1 MQRLVNRTAEYYWQE
16 LEFQSMVYDRTTFIL
31 ANTFADGPFPSGV
44 TFKGDFSIVNDS
56 FNHLNMTL
64 NKVELNF
71 ETFSG
76 RKPKF
81 SKQYWRYIFDH
92 GEGTLRT
99 LRIIKYQIEDFIIPN
114 YLGAALTQEVRPLTE
129 FKVVGC
135 EVKEVKERAFK
146 NFTQLEVLDLS
157 DNHLTTLPENVFSR
171 NVNLQKIL
179 LANNQI
185 SFLTKT
191 IFDGLP
197 NLLLINLRK
206 NKLTAVPAIPR
217 HTNRRFQPMVYL
229 MADNSIHCRCSLIWV
244 LHELTFHHNLEI
256 EATCSDPT
264 MVRGMPIIEG
274 FTRMDK
280 EACYRLIR
288 KEDEA
293 EGPAQLAGPS
303 VPAGAVDKAQQ
314 QLQHANQPSPPS
326 FAAPNANQSPA
337 RGLAAAAAA
346 TQAKSSADDPLASA
360 VSQGQTAAVMAAAP
374 AVAPASKL
382 DKATDEKQSRPPAVY
397 SDPDALERKH
407 DQTEAIDQSR
417 PMNTAMA
424 AAAPHPNDGPSQA
437 AAVSQPASQSVLSSL
452 LTAKSGAGE
461 QSQAVEP
468 AVPSSSLAAVSV
480 NHAEAQSQ
488 AVAPQTTARASE
500 AGSPAASS

>member
-1 MQRLVNRTAEYYWQE
+1 MKCVCKIESDPTSVRPLMQRLVNRTAEYYWQE
-16 LEFQSMVYDRTTFIL
+16 VEFQSMVYDRTTFIL
-31 ANTFADGPFPSGV
+31 ANTFADGPFPSSV

-92 GEGTLRT
+92 GEATLRT

-146 NFTQLEVLDLS
+146 NFTQLELLDLS

-171 NVNLQKIL
+171 NINLQKIL

-280 EACYRLIR
+280 EACYRNLAAR
-288 KEDEA
+288 KEDVESS
-293 EGPAQLAGPS
+293 QL
-303 VPAGAVDKAQQ
+303 QQ
-314 QLQHANQPSPPS
+314 QPQSGIATIEGQAAAAPEVIAPAAAEKSSSAVEQPSPS
-326 FAAPNANQSPA
+326 VAQAAPAPSVVMVGAGEAHRSAADDSSANVDS
-337 RGLAAAAAA
+337 
-346 TQAKSSADDPLASA
+346 QAKPVSLESLISS
-360 VSQGQTAAVMAAAP
+360 AAAP
-374 AVAPASKL
+374 APQAPVL
-382 DKATDEKQSRPPAVY
+382 PM
-397 SDPDALERKH
+397 DAQISE
-407 DQTEAIDQSR
+407 
-417 PMNTAMA
+417 
-424 AAAPHPNDGPSQA
+424 
-437 AAVSQPASQSVLSSL
+437 QP
-452 LTAKSGAGE
+452 K
-461 QSQAVEP
+461 
-468 AVPSSSLAAVSV
+468 SSSQGQLLS
-480 NHAEAQSQ
+480 
-488 AVAPQTTARASE
+488 VAPQTVLAPAQ
-500 AGSPAASS
+500 SPVPATMVAAAPPSGDQKALQSPTSSANNQ

>member
-1 MQRLVNRTAEYYWQE
+1 MKCLCKIESDPTSVRPLMQRLVNRTAEYYWQE
-16 LEFQSMVYDRTTFIL
+16 VEFQSMVYDRTTFIL

-44 TFKGDFSIVNDS
+44 IFKGDFSIVNDS

-64 NKVELNF
+64 NRVELNF

-92 GEGTLRT
+92 GEATLRS
-99 LRIIKYQIEDFIIPN
+99 LRIIKYQIEDFVIPN
-114 YLGAALTQEVRPLTE
+114 YLGASLSQPERPLIE

-146 NFTQLEVLDLS
+146 NFTSLEVVDLS
-157 DNHLTTLPENVFSR
+157 DNHLTTLPENLFSR
-171 NVNLQKIL
+171 NLNLQKIL

-197 NLLLINLRK
+197 NLLLINLRR

-229 MADNSIHCRCSLIWV
+229 MAENSIHCRCSLIWV

-280 EACYRLIR
+280 EACYRLVQAR
-288 KEDEA
+288 KNDPEA
-293 EGPAQLAGPS
+293 
-303 VPAGAVDKAQQ
+303 
-314 QLQHANQPSPPS
+314 
-326 FAAPNANQSPA
+326 
-337 RGLAAAAAA
+337 LAAAEERENAADAA
-346 TQAKSSADDPLASA
+346 TMLVSGKLAELKAADKVTEKADK
-360 VSQGQTAAVMAAAP
+360 AP
-374 AVAPASKL
+374 VQEQVLVAPASL
-382 DKATDEKQSRPPAVY
+382 LEQAPEGAPVSQHVSLSEILNSASQVASSSSSAGHQQSVEAPVVA
-397 SDPDALERKH
+397 PDAKSSVVVP
-407 DQTEAIDQSR
+407 EAVVPAQ
-417 PMNTAMA
+417 PAQVA
-424 AAAPHPNDGPSQA
+424 VAPPGHLSVAGLPQA
-437 AAVSQPASQSVLSSL
+437 AVP
-452 LTAKSGAGE
+452 
-461 QSQAVEP
+461 AVEP
-468 AVPSSSLAAVSV
+468 KL
-480 NHAEAQSQ
+480 N
-488 AVAPQTTARASE
+488 
-500 AGSPAASS
+500 

>member
-16 LEFQSMVYDRTTFIL
+16 IEFQSMVYDRTTFIL
-31 ANTFADGPFPSGV
+31 ANTFADGPFPSGI
-44 TFKGDFSIVNDS
+44 TFRGDFSIVNDS

-64 NKVELNF
+64 NRVELNF

-92 GEGTLRT
+92 GEATLRS

-171 NVNLQKIL
+171 NINLQKIL

-280 EACYRLIR
+280 EACYRVVR
-288 KEDEA
+288 KEDGDEDGT
-293 EGPAQLAGPS
+293 EQVKPS
-303 VPAGAVDKAQQ
+303 VRLALPPIASHGGRLVVGPIAKPAIPGESNEA
-314 QLQHANQPSPPS
+314 
-326 FAAPNANQSPA
+326 
-337 RGLAAAAAA
+337 
-346 TQAKSSADDPLASA
+346 A
-360 VSQGQTAAVMAAAP
+360 VSGAKLAAP
-374 AVAPASKL
+374 A
-382 DKATDEKQSRPPAVY
+382 TT
-397 SDPDALERKH
+397 PDVV
-407 DQTEAIDQSR
+407 Q
-417 PMNTAMA
+417 P
-424 AAAPHPNDGPSQA
+424 A
-437 AAVSQPASQSVLSSL
+437 AAVAKEQSQP
-452 LTAKSGAGE
+452 E
-461 QSQAVEP
+461 QSQAAPSKSLASLIPEP
-468 AVPSSSLAAVSV
+468 AAA
-480 NHAEAQSQ
+480 
-488 AVAPQTTARASE
+488 AVAPQAPVVAADVLVAPKQPISVVPQTVLAPAQSSLPASLV
-500 AGSPAASS
+500 AAAPSSADTKQVSPQ

>member
-1 MQRLVNRTAEYYWQE
+1 MKTFPFRNTCECWSTDLKCVCKIESDPTSVRPLMQRLVNRTAEYYWQE
-16 LEFQSMVYDRTTFIL
+16 IEFQSMVYDRTTFIL
-31 ANTFADGPFPSGV
+31 ANTFADGPFPSGI

-64 NKVELNF
+64 NRVELNF

-92 GEGTLRT
+92 SEGTLRS

-114 YLGAALTQEVRPLTE
+114 YLGAALISESRPLTE

-171 NVNLQKIL
+171 NINLQKIL

-280 EACYRLIR
+280 EACYRVLTAR
-288 KEDEA
+288 KEDDMGEIGGKVDSPRIGA
-293 EGPAQLAGPS
+293 ES
-303 VPAGAVDKAQQ
+303 
-314 QLQHANQPSPPS
+314 
-326 FAAPNANQSPA
+326 
-337 RGLAAAAAA
+337 
-346 TQAKSSADDPLASA
+346 
-360 VSQGQTAAVMAAAP
+360 
-374 AVAPASKL
+374 
-382 DKATDEKQSRPPAVY
+382 
-397 SDPDALERKH
+397 
-407 DQTEAIDQSR
+407 
-417 PMNTAMA
+417 
-424 AAAPHPNDGPSQA
+424 PSQA
-437 AAVSQPASQSVLSSL
+437 KVGSPSDAVIEQKSATLEQQVSQVNQ
-452 LTAKSGAGE
+452 GE
-461 QSQAVEP
+461 QKQQQQAENQRNEVQASPKIESS
-468 AVPSSSLAAVSV
+468 SSSLIASTNDVAKVSSV
-480 NHAEAQSQ
+480 SGNLESLISA
-488 AVAPQTTARASE
+488 AVAPQAPVSPSDTLALQPIVKPSQTLGG
-500 AGSPAASS
+500 GSTVVNVAPQTVLAPPQSVVQSSSIVAAAPNVESKPQTGSQ

>member
-1 MQRLVNRTAEYYWQE
+1 MSISRNTCECWNIDLKCVCKIESDPTSVRPLMQRLVNRTAEYYWQE
-16 LEFQSMVYDRTTFIL
+16 IEFQSMVYDRTTFIL
-31 ANTFADGPFPSGV
+31 ANTFADGPFPSGI

-64 NKVELNF
+64 NKIELNF

-92 GEGTLRT
+92 GEGTLRS

-114 YLGAALTQEVRPLTE
+114 YLGAGLTQENRPLTE

-146 NFTQLEVLDLS
+146 NFTNLEVLDLS

-171 NVNLQKIL
+171 NINLQKIL

-280 EACYRLIR
+280 EACYRTKDSR
-288 KEDEA
+288 KDDEMALMLDGKSSVLSAPQQPVASSDTSPLAAPPAVLSSSANVLTEAAKQTELQSLYMPQQLSQVAPSSQKAIPSSPLQELVAAIPAAANA
-293 EGPAQLAGPS
+293 EAT
-303 VPAGAVDKAQQ
+303 VPASAAAPLPVPISPELYSPAVPVAIPIAEVAQVASSVAAVAPSQNQQ
-314 QLQHANQPSPPS
+314 QQVSPLNS
-326 FAAPNANQSPA
+326 MLVAAPQEASAQNAP
-337 RGLAAAAAA
+337 R
-346 TQAKSSADDPLASA
+346 PA
-360 VSQGQTAAVMAAAP
+360 VSQA
-374 AVAPASKL
+374 
-382 DKATDEKQSRPPAVY
+382 
-397 SDPDALERKH
+397 
-407 DQTEAIDQSR
+407 
-417 PMNTAMA
+417 
-424 AAAPHPNDGPSQA
+424 
-437 AAVSQPASQSVLSSL
+437 
-452 LTAKSGAGE
+452 
-461 QSQAVEP
+461 
-468 AVPSSSLAAVSV
+468 
-480 NHAEAQSQ
+480 
-488 AVAPQTTARASE
+488 
-500 AGSPAASS
+500 

>member
-16 LEFQSMVYDRTTFIL
+16 IEFQSMVYDRTTFIL
-31 ANTFADGPFPSGV
+31 ANTFADGPFPSGI

-64 NKVELNF
+64 NRVELNF

-92 GEGTLRT
+92 SEGTLRS

-114 YLGAALTQEVRPLTE
+114 YLGAALTQETRPLTE

-171 NVNLQKIL
+171 NINLQKIL

-280 EACYRLIR
+280 EACYRVLTAR
-288 KEDEA
+288 KEDDMGGEIS
-293 EGPAQLAGPS
+293 GK
-303 VPAGAVDKAQQ
+303 VDVSAPQIGVESSQTKVVGVEQKSASPEQQ
-314 QLQHANQPSPPS
+314 VNRREQKQPLNSENQPNEVQASPKIES
-326 FAAPNANQSPA
+326 
-337 RGLAAAAAA
+337 
-346 TQAKSSADDPLASA
+346 
-360 VSQGQTAAVMAAAP
+360 
-374 AVAPASKL
+374 
-382 DKATDEKQSRPPAVY
+382 
-397 SDPDALERKH
+397 
-407 DQTEAIDQSR
+407 
-417 PMNTAMA
+417 
-424 AAAPHPNDGPSQA
+424 
-437 AAVSQPASQSVLSSL
+437 LSSL
-452 LTAKSGAGE
+452 TSPNDAAAKVASVSGNLE
-461 QSQAVEP
+461 
-468 AVPSSSLAAVSV
+468 SLISA
-480 NHAEAQSQ
+480 
-488 AVAPQTTARASE
+488 AVAPQAPVSPSDTLALQPIVKPSQPLGGGSTVVNVAPQTVLAPPQSAVQSSSMVAAAPSVESKPQTASQ
-500 AGSPAASS
+500 

>member
-16 LEFQSMVYDRTTFIL
+16 IEFQSMVYDRTTFVL

-92 GEGTLRT
+92 SEATLRT
-99 LRIIKYQIEDFIIPN
+99 LRIVKYQIEDFIIPN
-114 YLGAALTQEVRPLTE
+114 YLGASLTQETRPLTE
-129 FKVVGC
+129 LKVTGC

-171 NVNLQKIL
+171 NINLQKIL

-280 EACYRLIR
+280 EACYR
-288 KEDEA
+288 
-293 EGPAQLAGPS
+293 
-303 VPAGAVDKAQQ
+303 V
-314 QLQHANQPSPPS
+314 
-326 FAAPNANQSPA
+326 
-337 RGLAAAAAA
+337 LAAR
-346 TQAKSSADDPLASA
+346 KDDTIESN
-360 VSQGQTAAVMAAAP
+360 AP
-374 AVAPASKL
+374 PQL
-382 DKATDEKQSRPPAVY
+382 DS
-397 SDPDALERKH
+397 
-407 DQTEAIDQSR
+407 
-417 PMNTAMA
+417 
-424 AAAPHPNDGPSQA
+424 
-437 AAVSQPASQSVLSSL
+437 
-452 LTAKSGAGE
+452 
-461 QSQAVEP
+461 
-468 AVPSSSLAAVSV
+468 VPSSVNPTAPVASPPVVAVKSVGDLVEGQLEGKQNSEDPSALKKLISSTVSSSSSAQIKSAQPDSVSQEPHKSVAASPQAAVQIPAVGSS
-480 NHAEAQSQ
+480 SQ
-488 AVAPQTTARASE
+488 
-500 AGSPAASS
+500 

>member
-16 LEFQSMVYDRTTFIL
+16 VEFQSMVYDRTTFIL
-31 ANTFADGPFPSGV
+31 ANTFADGPFPSGI

-92 GEGTLRT
+92 GEGTLRS

-146 NFTQLEVLDLS
+146 NFTALEVLDLS

-288 KEDEA
+288 KEDEGQA
-293 EGPAQLAGPS
+293 ADGPAQLAGPS
-303 VPAGAVDKAQQ
+303 SFS
-314 QLQHANQPSPPS
+314 SP
-326 FAAPNANQSPA
+326 NGNH
-337 RGLAAAAAA
+337 AAAAAA
-346 TQAKSSADDPLASA
+346 GASQTVIEKKSSADEPLAPV
-360 VSQGQTAAVMAAAP
+360 VSLDQTASV
-374 AVAPASKL
+374 VAKANKAS
-382 DKATDEKQSRPPAVY
+382 DEKHSESPVVY
-397 SDPDALERKH
+397 SNQESLVVK
-407 DQTEAIDQSR
+407 QTEAIHQNAPVNSASPVND
-417 PMNTAMA
+417 AKA
-424 AAAPHPNDGPSQA
+424 AASAPMSSSSPVVEPSKS
-437 AAVSQPASQSVLSSL
+437 VSSGQPESPSALSSL
-452 LTAKSGAGE
+452 LTAKSGAQE
-461 QSQAVEP
+461 QSQAAPVSQATAAA
-468 AVPSSSLAAVSV
+468 AVPPMV
-480 NHAEAQSQ
+480 NQVEAQSQ
-488 AVAPQTTARASE
+488 AAAPH
-500 AGSPAASS
+500 SPANGPQASPASGQAAQS

>member
-16 LEFQSMVYDRTTFIL
+16 IEFQSMVYDRTTFIL
-31 ANTFADGPFPSGV
+31 ANTFADGPFPSGI

-64 NKVELNF
+64 NRVELNF

-92 GEGTLRT
+92 GEATLRS

-114 YLGAALTQEVRPLTE
+114 YMGAALTQEMRPLTE

-171 NVNLQKIL
+171 NINLQKIL

-280 EACYRLIR
+280 EACYRVLTAR
-288 KEDEA
+288 KEDDSTGSGVVE
-293 EGPAQLAGPS
+293 PQLAISGASSSSPAAQIVGASDKKPS
-303 VPAGAVDKAQQ
+303 ALASPSSTLSAPDSALSGKSETVGAGASSLVGAIPAASAVPVVVPAHQESAARALETLISAAVAGPQ
-314 QLQHANQPSPPS
+314 APP
-326 FAAPNANQSPA
+326 APV
-337 RGLAAAAAA
+337 AAAAAA
-346 TQAKSSADDPLASA
+346 PLPMEPSTSAAVAAVAAPVPAPVAIQTPVVENSVAPVAQLINVSPQTVLAPASPL
-360 VSQGQTAAVMAAAP
+360 QTAAAASNSLDMAPAAAATTNDKQQSIVAAAP
-374 AVAPASKL
+374 A
-382 DKATDEKQSRPPAVY
+382 QSAQP
-397 SDPDALERKH
+397 
-407 DQTEAIDQSR
+407 
-417 PMNTAMA
+417 
-424 AAAPHPNDGPSQA
+424 
-437 AAVSQPASQSVLSSL
+437 VSQ
-452 LTAKSGAGE
+452 
-461 QSQAVEP
+461 
-468 AVPSSSLAAVSV
+468 
-480 NHAEAQSQ
+480 
-488 AVAPQTTARASE
+488 
-500 AGSPAASS
+500 

>member
-16 LEFQSMVYDRTTFIL
+16 VEFQSMVYDRTTFIL
-31 ANTFADGPFPSGV
+31 ANTFADGPFPSSV

-92 GEGTLRT
+92 GEATLRT

-171 NVNLQKIL
+171 NINLQKIL

-280 EACYRLIR
+280 EACYRLSAR
-288 KEDEA
+288 SEDA
-293 EGPAQLAGPS
+293 QHPATPAIEGPS
-303 VPAGAVDKAQQ
+303 
-314 QLQHANQPSPPS
+314 
-326 FAAPNANQSPA
+326 
-337 RGLAAAAAA
+337 
-346 TQAKSSADDPLASA
+346 
-360 VSQGQTAAVMAAAP
+360 AAAP
-374 AVAPASKL
+374 AEIAKPVA
-382 DKATDEKQSRPPAVY
+382 EKQAV
-397 SDPDALERKH
+397 SETASSQMAPVSVDAE
-407 DQTEAIDQSR
+407 S
-417 PMNTAMA
+417 A
-424 AAAPHPNDGPSQA
+424 AAARPKQALESLISSAVSSQA
-437 AAVSQPASQSVLSSL
+437 PVSPVDLVASEPK
-452 LTAKSGAGE
+452 T
-461 QSQAVEP
+461 QSQ
-468 AVPSSSLAAVSV
+468 LV
-480 NHAEAQSQ
+480 N
-488 AVAPQTTARASE
+488 VAPQTVLAPAQSSVPVSVVAAAPAGEQKVASQT
-500 AGSPAASS
+500 SQ

>member
-1 MQRLVNRTAEYYWQE
+1 MCKIESDPTSVRPLMQRLVNRTAEYYWQE
-16 LEFQSMVYDRTTFIL
+16 IEFQSMVYDRTTFIL
-31 ANTFADGPFPSGV
+31 ANTFADGPFPSGI

-64 NKVELNF
+64 NRVELNF

-92 GEGTLRT
+92 GEGTLRS

-114 YLGAALTQEVRPLTE
+114 YLGAALTQENRPLTE

-171 NVNLQKIL
+171 NINLQKIL

-280 EACYRLIR
+280 EACYKLRYNDAGSEINGKVDSQPKIGVESSPSKVNVEQVVVVDQNKVAASPPQQVLNQ
-288 KEDEA
+288 ESLND
-293 EGPAQLAGPS
+293 QLVSSGRS
-303 VPAGAVDKAQQ
+303 QQ
-314 QLQHANQPSPPS
+314 QNAVQTSPKV
-326 FAAPNANQSPA
+326 Q
-337 RGLAAAAAA
+337 L
-346 TQAKSSADDPLASA
+346 
-360 VSQGQTAAVMAAAP
+360 
-374 AVAPASKL
+374 
-382 DKATDEKQSRPPAVY
+382 
-397 SDPDALERKH
+397 
-407 DQTEAIDQSR
+407 
-417 PMNTAMA
+417 
-424 AAAPHPNDGPSQA
+424 SQA
-437 AAVSQPASQSVLSSL
+437 QEVSPSKMDL
-452 LTAKSGAGE
+452 K
-461 QSQAVEP
+461 
-468 AVPSSSLAAVSV
+468 VPSSGGLDTSIDGSAAQQAPVSPSDALAAPKVVKQPLEGSKIAAVQQEVKVS
-480 NHAEAQSQ
+480 
-488 AVAPQTTARASE
+488 PQTSFTA
-500 AGSPAASS
+500 

>member
-16 LEFQSMVYDRTTFIL
+16 VEFQSMVYDRTTFIL
-31 ANTFADGPFPSGV
+31 ANTFADGPFPSGI

-92 GEGTLRT
+92 GEATLRT

-171 NVNLQKIL
+171 NINLQKIL

-280 EACYRLIR
+280 EACYRVLNAR
-288 KEDEA
+288 KDDEPEDK
-293 EGPAQLAGPS
+293 
-303 VPAGAVDKAQQ
+303 VAV
-314 QLQHANQPSPPS
+314 
-326 FAAPNANQSPA
+326 
-337 RGLAAAAAA
+337 AAAAAIEGPSQRIEA
-346 TQAKSSADDPLASA
+346 NNAPGSAPLVVVDPTQATKQDNVDQKVAVAESPVESKSLIGGGGVVSLSGSGSGHTSDVASIAPAPEAASSLTSASDSAKPFGSPTHPEIPTTINHESQVAPVSAGVASEHQPGASLPQVNSLSNLISSA
-360 VSQGQTAAVMAAAP
+360 TAAAP
-374 AVAPASKL
+374 SPVPSPVAPVAPVAPIAQAASGTPV
-382 DKATDEKQSRPPAVY
+382 APP
-397 SDPDALERKH
+397 
-407 DQTEAIDQSR
+407 Q
-417 PMNTAMA
+417 
-424 AAAPHPNDGPSQA
+424 PHP
-437 AAVSQPASQSVLSSL
+437 
-452 LTAKSGAGE
+452 
-461 QSQAVEP
+461 
-468 AVPSSSLAAVSV
+468 
-480 NHAEAQSQ
+480 
-488 AVAPQTTARASE
+488 
-500 AGSPAASS
+500 SPAI

>member
-16 LEFQSMVYDRTTFIL
+16 IEFQSMVYDRTTFVL

-92 GEGTLRT
+92 SEATLRT
-99 LRIIKYQIEDFIIPN
+99 LRIVKYQIEDFIIPN
-114 YLGAALTQEVRPLTE
+114 YLGASLTQETRPLTE
-129 FKVVGC
+129 LKVTGC

-171 NVNLQKIL
+171 NINLQKIL

-280 EACYRLIR
+280 EACYRVLAAR
-288 KEDEA
+288 KDDTIE
-293 EGPAQLAGPS
+293 S
-303 VPAGAVDKAQQ
+303 
-314 QLQHANQPSPPS
+314 NSPP
-326 FAAPNANQSPA
+326 Q
-337 RGLAAAAAA
+337 
-346 TQAKSSADDPLASA
+346 
-360 VSQGQTAAVMAAAP
+360 
-374 AVAPASKL
+374 L
-382 DKATDEKQSRPPAVY
+382 DS
-397 SDPDALERKH
+397 
-407 DQTEAIDQSR
+407 
-417 PMNTAMA
+417 
-424 AAAPHPNDGPSQA
+424 
-437 AAVSQPASQSVLSSL
+437 
-452 LTAKSGAGE
+452 
-461 QSQAVEP
+461 
-468 AVPSSSLAAVSV
+468 VPSSVNPTAPVASPPVVAVKSV
-480 NHAEAQSQ
+480 GDPVEGQLEGKRNSEDPSALKKLISSTVSSSSSAQIKSAQPDSVSQ
-488 AVAPQTTARASE
+488 EPNKSAFPV
-500 AGSPAASS
+500 AASPQAEIQIPAVGSSSQ

>member
-16 LEFQSMVYDRTTFIL
+16 IEFQSMVYDRTTFIL
-31 ANTFADGPFPSGV
+31 ANTFADGPFPSGI
-44 TFKGDFSIVNDS
+44 TFRGDFSIVNDS

-64 NKVELNF
+64 NRVELNF

-92 GEGTLRT
+92 GEATLRS

-171 NVNLQKIL
+171 NINLQKIL

-280 EACYRLIR
+280 EACYRAVDDS
-288 KEDEA
+288 EH
-293 EGPAQLAGPS
+293 PAIGGAGAKTAASLAG
-303 VPAGAVDKAQQ
+303 
-314 QLQHANQPSPPS
+314 
-326 FAAPNANQSPA
+326 
-337 RGLAAAAAA
+337 
-346 TQAKSSADDPLASA
+346 KSSDSS
-360 VSQGQTAAVMAAAP
+360 SQVIQPESVQPVVNTNSQP
-374 AVAPASKL
+374 VA
-382 DKATDEKQSRPPAVY
+382 EQ
-397 SDPDALERKH
+397 
-407 DQTEAIDQSR
+407 
-417 PMNTAMA
+417 
-424 AAAPHPNDGPSQA
+424 SQA
-437 AAVSQPASQSVLSSL
+437 AAVKPLESLLVEAAGANAPVPVLPTDAAAGPKQAISIVAPLTVLAPAQSSVPASVV
-452 LTAKSGAGE
+452 AA
-461 QSQAVEP
+461 A
-468 AVPSSSLAAVSV
+468 PSSSDSK
-480 NHAEAQSQ
+480 Q
-488 AVAPQTTARASE
+488 VAPQ
-500 AGSPAASS
+500 

>member
-16 LEFQSMVYDRTTFIL
+16 IEFQSMVYDRTTFIL
-31 ANTFADGPFPSGV
+31 ANTFADGPFPSGI
-44 TFKGDFSIVNDS
+44 TFRGDFSIVNDS

-114 YLGAALTQEVRPLTE
+114 YLGAALAQEVRPLTE

-146 NFTQLEVLDLS
+146 NFTALEVLDLS

-171 NVNLQKIL
+171 NINLQKIL

-280 EACYRLIR
+280 EACYRVLR
-288 KEDEA
+288 KEED
-293 EGPAQLAGPS
+293 
-303 VPAGAVDKAQQ
+303 
-314 QLQHANQPSPPS
+314 
-326 FAAPNANQSPA
+326 
-337 RGLAAAAAA
+337 
-346 TQAKSSADDPLASA
+346 
-360 VSQGQTAAVMAAAP
+360 GQTEP
-374 AVAPASKL
+374 L
-382 DKATDEKQSRPPAVY
+382 R
-397 SDPDALERKH
+397 LE
-407 DQTEAIDQSR
+407 
-417 PMNTAMA
+417 
-424 AAAPHPNDGPSQA
+424 A
-437 AAVSQPASQSVLSSL
+437 AAV
-452 LTAKSGAGE
+452 
-461 QSQAVEP
+461 
-468 AVPSSSLAAVSV
+468 
-480 NHAEAQSQ
+480 
-488 AVAPQTTARASE
+488 AVAPQLASPTAGQASQSEARSDQQQQTPLRALLAVAAPSMDARAEE
-500 AGSPAASS
+500 AVAPQAPVSGSDALVQSKPAATSEPLVNVAPQTVFAPLQSAAVGGQAAALAHAQQPGDHSVAASAVPSQAVGGGGGHKAEQQQ

>member
-16 LEFQSMVYDRTTFIL
+16 IEFQSMVYDRTTFIL
-31 ANTFADGPFPSGV
+31 ANTFADGPFPSGI

-114 YLGAALTQEVRPLTE
+114 YLGAALTQETRPLTE

-146 NFTQLEVLDLS
+146 NFTALEVLDLS

-171 NVNLQKIL
+171 NINLQKIL

-280 EACYRLIR
+280 EACYRVLR
-288 KEDEA
+288 KDDDEQPVPEA
-293 EGPAQLAGPS
+293 IAG
-303 VPAGAVDKAQQ
+303 GAAR
-314 QLQHANQPSPPS
+314 ASI
-326 FAAPNANQSPA
+326 AAPEGQAPVIS
-337 RGLAAAAAA
+337 
-346 TQAKSSADDPLASA
+346 TQAKLPAQEISS
-360 VSQGQTAAVMAAAP
+360 V
-374 AVAPASKL
+374 
-382 DKATDEKQSRPPAVY
+382 
-397 SDPDALERKH
+397 
-407 DQTEAIDQSR
+407 
-417 PMNTAMA
+417 A
-424 AAAPHPNDGPSQA
+424 AAAPPSVAELSPKSSASEQKVDQSAKEVHSPLASLIVPPPSVALTPDHASAPQA
-437 AAVSQPASQSVLSSL
+437 PVSSL
-452 LTAKSGAGE
+452 PDAPLQAKQAGE
-461 QSQAVEP
+461 QPTV
-468 AVPSSSLAAVSV
+468 V
-480 NHAEAQSQ
+480 N
-488 AVAPQTTARASE
+488 VAPQTVLNPSQSPVVGPVAAVAPLPRVANSASQVAPAQDSPANLAQSASLI
-500 AGSPAASS
+500 AGSGTTNQKPQQQ

>member
-1 MQRLVNRTAEYYWQE
+1 MLILETSSTDRNTCECWNLELKCVCKIESDPTSVRPLMQRLVNRTAEYYWQE
-16 LEFQSMVYDRTTFIL
+16 IEFQSMVYDRTTFIL
-31 ANTFADGPFPSGV
+31 ANTFADGPFPSGI

-92 GEGTLRT
+92 GEATLRS

-171 NVNLQKIL
+171 NINLQKIL

-280 EACYRLIR
+280 EACYRVLNAR
-288 KEDEA
+288 KEDDA
-293 EGPAQLAGPS
+293 TSDSLTVPKSHQLASGD
-303 VPAGAVDKAQQ
+303 V
-314 QLQHANQPSPPS
+314 
-326 FAAPNANQSPA
+326 APNKRMPDQVE
-337 RGLAAAAAA
+337 
-346 TQAKSSADDPLASA
+346 AKSDVVELPKPNDGAS
-360 VSQGQTAAVMAAAP
+360 VSGVSGEQSAAV
-374 AVAPASKL
+374 AVAPAAPSEQVAAVPP
-382 DKATDEKQSRPPAVY
+382 KAAPSHLESLLSSAVQ
-397 SDPDALERKH
+397 AH
-407 DQTEAIDQSR
+407 DQ
-417 PMNTAMA
+417 
-424 AAAPHPNDGPSQA
+424 AAPVLASDSLRSSESAMVNI
-437 AAVSQPASQSVLSSL
+437 VSQTVLAPALPASQPVSALESN
-452 LTAKSGAGE
+452 ADQKSQTG
-461 QSQAVEP
+461 
-468 AVPSSSLAAVSV
+468 SLA
-480 NHAEAQSQ
+480 H
-488 AVAPQTTARASE
+488 
-500 AGSPAASS
+500 

>member
-16 LEFQSMVYDRTTFIL
+16 IEFQSMVYDRTTFIL
-31 ANTFADGPFPSGV
+31 ANTFADGPFPSGI

-64 NKVELNF
+64 NRVELNF

-92 GEGTLRT
+92 GEATLRS

-114 YLGAALTQEVRPLTE
+114 YLGAALVQETRPLTE

-171 NVNLQKIL
+171 NINLQKIL

-280 EACYRLIR
+280 EACYRVLTAR
-288 KEDEA
+288 KEDVNDELDAKLDSPVQIGA
-293 EGPAQLAGPS
+293 EPAKSNVEQAPQ
-303 VPAGAVDKAQQ
+303 VVGAAPVGAQ
-314 QLQHANQPSPPS
+314 AQPVVVSNVQAQASPVAEPKLELSPPVAS
-326 FAAPNANQSPA
+326 QESVVPSAAQESAKVAPLESLINA
-337 RGLAAAAAA
+337 
-346 TQAKSSADDPLASA
+346 
-360 VSQGQTAAVMAAAP
+360 
-374 AVAPASKL
+374 AVAPKS
-382 DKATDEKQSRPPAVY
+382 
-397 SDPDALERKH
+397 
-407 DQTEAIDQSR
+407 
-417 PMNTAMA
+417 
-424 AAAPHPNDGPSQA
+424 GQA
-437 AAVSQPASQSVLSSL
+437 ADSSATAQTAPKQPLAGSSNGL
-452 LTAKSGAGE
+452 
-461 QSQAVEP
+461 
-468 AVPSSSLAAVSV
+468 V
-480 NHAEAQSQ
+480 N
-488 AVAPQTTARASE
+488 VAPQTVLAPPQSALQSSSVVAAAPNTETKPMATAQ
-500 AGSPAASS
+500 

>member
-1 MQRLVNRTAEYYWQE
+1 MFPKNKSKQLALLICVSCLLSLALTMVMASDQQIVYIRNTCECWNNDLRCVCKIESDPTSVRPLMQRLVNRTAEYYWQE
-16 LEFQSMVYDRTTFIL
+16 VEFQSMVYDRTTFIL
-31 ANTFADGPFPSGV
+31 ANTFADGPFPAGI

-64 NKVELNF
+64 QRIELNF

-81 SKQYWRYIFDH
+81 AKSYWRYIFDH
-92 GEGTLRT
+92 SEATLRS
-99 LRIIKYQIEDFIIPN
+99 LRIIKYQIEDFVIPN
-114 YLGAALTQEVRPLTE
+114 YLGSALAQESRPLTE
-129 FKVVGC
+129 FKVTGC

-146 NFTQLEVLDLS
+146 NFTALEVLDLS
-157 DNHLTTLPENVFSR
+157 DNHLTTLPENLFSR
-171 NVNLQKIL
+171 NLNLQKIL

-280 EACYRLIR
+280 EACYRTKDAR
-288 KEDEA
+288 ANYDELSSA
-293 EGPAQLAGPS
+293 LTSSNDDQTSSIQSSDSMSAVLA
-303 VPAGAVDKAQQ
+303 
-314 QLQHANQPSPPS
+314 ANNSTSMSNVQPSS
-326 FAAPNANQSPA
+326 IINTQQSPA
-337 RGLAAAAAA
+337 
-346 TQAKSSADDPLASA
+346 SSA
-360 VSQGQTAAVMAAAP
+360 
-374 AVAPASKL
+374 
-382 DKATDEKQSRPPAVY
+382 
-397 SDPDALERKH
+397 
-407 DQTEAIDQSR
+407 
-417 PMNTAMA
+417 
-424 AAAPHPNDGPSQA
+424 
-437 AAVSQPASQSVLSSL
+437 
-452 LTAKSGAGE
+452 
-461 QSQAVEP
+461 
-468 AVPSSSLAAVSV
+468 SSSSAFGVS
-480 NHAEAQSQ
+480 
-488 AVAPQTTARASE
+488 TTQ
-500 AGSPAASS
+500 

>member
-1 MQRLVNRTAEYYWQE
+1 MCKIESDPTSVRPLMQRLVNRTAEYYWQE
-16 LEFQSMVYDRTTFIL
+16 IEFQSMVYDRTTFIL
-31 ANTFADGPFPSGV
+31 ANTFADGPFPSGI

-64 NKVELNF
+64 NRVELNF

-92 GEGTLRT
+92 GEGTLRS

-114 YLGAALTQEVRPLTE
+114 YLGAALTQETRPLTE

-171 NVNLQKIL
+171 NINLQKIL

-280 EACYRLIR
+280 EACYKKVARRDDGSEIDG
-288 KEDEA
+288 KFE
-293 EGPAQLAGPS
+293 
-303 VPAGAVDKAQQ
+303 VPANQIMVKSYMDGRSVVVVKRKGADDVV
-314 QLQHANQPSPPS
+314 
-326 FAAPNANQSPA
+326 
-337 RGLAAAAAA
+337 AAAAAA
-346 TQAKSSADDPLASA
+346 PPSPQQMSEQEPLKQLVNVEQAQQKSEAQASPKLESSP
-360 VSQGQTAAVMAAAP
+360 V
-374 AVAPASKL
+374 VA
-382 DKATDEKQSRPPAVY
+382 
-397 SDPDALERKH
+397 
-407 DQTEAIDQSR
+407 
-417 PMNTAMA
+417 
-424 AAAPHPNDGPSQA
+424 
-437 AAVSQPASQSVLSSL
+437 
-452 LTAKSGAGE
+452 
-461 QSQAVEP
+461 
-468 AVPSSSLAAVSV
+468 SSSNEPLKVSSGSV
-480 NHAEAQSQ
+480 ESLIKE
-488 AVAPQTTARASE
+488 AVAPQAPVSPSDVLAAQTVVRQPLPGSTVAGGQQVVNVAPQTVLAPPQSAVQTSSMVAAAPSVESKPQPSASQ
-500 AGSPAASS
+500 

>member
-1 MQRLVNRTAEYYWQE
+1 
-16 LEFQSMVYDRTTFIL
+16 MVYDRTTFIL
-31 ANTFADGPFPSGV
+31 ANTFADGPFPSSV

-92 GEGTLRT
+92 GEATLRT

-171 NVNLQKIL
+171 NINLQKIL

-280 EACYRLIR
+280 EACYRMALAAR
-288 KEDEA
+288 KEDVIESS
-293 EGPAQLAGPS
+293 Q
-303 VPAGAVDKAQQ
+303 QQ
-314 QLQHANQPSPPS
+314 QLATSEVVAS
-326 FAAPNANQSPA
+326 AAATAAAITDVQAATAASVADKSSATNEEQANQSAQALALAPA
-337 RGLAAAAAA
+337 SSGAAEQSSSVVEFAQPKPEAAAAATLESLINSAAAAAA
-346 TQAKSSADDPLASA
+346 VPIGQLAPVSPVDSMASEPKTQSQLVSVIPQTVLAPAQSAIPA
-360 VSQGQTAAVMAAAP
+360 VSIVSIAA
-374 AVAPASKL
+374 
-382 DKATDEKQSRPPAVY
+382 
-397 SDPDALERKH
+397 
-407 DQTEAIDQSR
+407 
-417 PMNTAMA
+417 
-424 AAAPHPNDGPSQA
+424 
-437 AAVSQPASQSVLSSL
+437 
-452 LTAKSGAGE
+452 
-461 QSQAVEP
+461 
-468 AVPSSSLAAVSV
+468 PSSSGIGSV
-480 NHAEAQSQ
+480 GEHKSSQ
-488 AVAPQTTARASE
+488 HQDSPTVPQQQ
-500 AGSPAASS
+500 

>member
-16 LEFQSMVYDRTTFIL
+16 IEFQSMVYDRTTFIL
-31 ANTFADGPFPSGV
+31 ANTFADGPFPSGI

-64 NKVELNF
+64 NKIELNF

-92 GEGTLRT
+92 GEGTLRQ

-114 YLGAALTQEVRPLTE
+114 YLGAALAQESRPLTE

-171 NVNLQKIL
+171 NINLQKIL

-288 KEDEA
+288 KEDGGAPE
-293 EGPAQLAGPS
+293 
-303 VPAGAVDKAQQ
+303 PAGAIDGPAASAASDTVAQQ
-314 QLQHANQPSPPS
+314 NHLAGKSEQKSVAVEQKQPVHVQDEASSVAQVQP
-326 FAAPNANQSPA
+326 
-337 RGLAAAAAA
+337 AAAAA
-346 TQAKSSADDPLASA
+346 
-360 VSQGQTAAVMAAAP
+360 P
-374 AVAPASKL
+374 A
-382 DKATDEKQSRPPAVY
+382 
-397 SDPDALERKH
+397 
-407 DQTEAIDQSR
+407 
-417 PMNTAMA
+417 
-424 AAAPHPNDGPSQA
+424 PSQIE
-437 AAVSQPASQSVLSSL
+437 
-452 LTAKSGAGE
+452 AKSGA
-461 QSQAVEP
+461 
-468 AVPSSSLAAVSV
+468 SSLAALISQPVAQSFVEPAAQAEAVAVGSAAAAAVAPISGAEAAQQQQQPSSSV
-480 NHAEAQSQ
+480 NAAPVAPAAGSGQQAQLVN
-488 AVAPQTTARASE
+488 VAPQTVLTPAQSAVISPVAAVAPSAGGSASKPQQ
-500 AGSPAASS
+500 S

>member
-16 LEFQSMVYDRTTFIL
+16 IEFQSMVYDRTTFIL
-31 ANTFADGPFPSGV
+31 ANTFADGPFPSGI
-44 TFKGDFSIVNDS
+44 TFRGDFSIVNDS

-64 NKVELNF
+64 NRVELNF

-92 GEGTLRT
+92 GEATLRS

-171 NVNLQKIL
+171 NINLQKIL

-280 EACYRLIR
+280 EACYRVLNAR
-288 KEDEA
+288 KEDGVGE
-293 EGPAQLAGPS
+293 QLADKSPIQA
-303 VPAGAVDKAQQ
+303 PASLPASPAEQTSAVQPEPKSDVAPKEVLTSNSPQPAHVTQQ
-314 QLQHANQPSPPS
+314 AAIPPQADTNQVA
-326 FAAPNANQSPA
+326 AAPQQASP
-337 RGLAAAAAA
+337 LE
-346 TQAKSSADDPLASA
+346 SLI
-360 VSQGQTAAVMAAAP
+360 TAAVEAGKPQQAPVEPAAAP
-374 AVAPASKL
+374 VAPETVVSVAS
-382 DKATDEKQSRPPAVY
+382 
-397 SDPDALERKH
+397 
-407 DQTEAIDQSR
+407 QTVLA
-417 PMNTAMA
+417 
-424 AAAPHPNDGPSQA
+424 PSQPVPQS
-437 AAVSQPASQSVLSSL
+437 AVLAIAP
-452 LTAKSGAGE
+452 
-461 QSQAVEP
+461 
-468 AVPSSSLAAVSV
+468 PSSDKT
-480 NHAEAQSQ
+480 
-488 AVAPQTTARASE
+488 QTATS
-500 AGSPAASS
+500 

>member
-16 LEFQSMVYDRTTFIL
+16 VEFQSMVYDRTTFVL
-31 ANTFADGPFPSGV
+31 ANTFADGPFPSAI

-64 NKVELNF
+64 NKIELNF

-92 GEGTLRT
+92 SEATLRS
-99 LRIIKYQIEDFIIPN
+99 LRIIKYQIEDFVIPN
-114 YLGAALTQEVRPLTE
+114 YLGAALTQESRPLTE
-129 FKVVGC
+129 FKVTGC
-135 EVKEVKERAFK
+135 EVKEVRERAFK
-146 NFTQLEVLDLS
+146 NFTQLELIDLS

-171 NVNLQKIL
+171 NINLQKIL

-280 EACYRLIR
+280 EACYRVLAAR
-288 KEDEA
+288 KDDGAQISVEEEMRAMAAQASPEKKDLAPSEPTSSNSNVVPSTNNLGSILLNQASLVKMDEV
-293 EGPAQLAGPS
+293 S
-303 VPAGAVDKAQQ
+303 S
-314 QLQHANQPSPPS
+314 ANQKS
-326 FAAPNANQSPA
+326 FAAT
-337 RGLAAAAAA
+337 L
-346 TQAKSSADDPLASA
+346 
-360 VSQGQTAAVMAAAP
+360 
-374 AVAPASKL
+374 VAPAP
-382 DKATDEKQSRPPAVY
+382 QV
-397 SDPDALERKH
+397 
-407 DQTEAIDQSR
+407 
-417 PMNTAMA
+417 A
-424 AAAPHPNDGPSQA
+424 AHPSQV
-437 AAVSQPASQSVLSSL
+437 VSQVDPVPLAQVSNPAIAHSSAVVVSSQVIPE
-452 LTAKSGAGE
+452 TQNINNAK
-461 QSQAVEP
+461 QQA
-468 AVPSSSLAAVSV
+468 
-480 NHAEAQSQ
+480 AQI
-488 AVAPQTTARASE
+488 
-500 AGSPAASS
+500 

>member
-16 LEFQSMVYDRTTFIL
+16 IEFQSMVYDRTTFIL
-31 ANTFADGPFPSGV
+31 ANTFADGPFPSGI
-44 TFKGDFSIVNDS
+44 TFRGDFSIVNDS

-92 GEGTLRT
+92 GEATLRS

-171 NVNLQKIL
+171 NINLQKIL

-280 EACYRLIR
+280 EACYRVLNAR
-288 KEDEA
+288 KEDDATSDSLTAGKGYHSSDATGDVAPAKVNEPAVHVEPKSEVVVKVGA
-293 EGPAQLAGPS
+293 ETSAT
-303 VPAGAVDKAQQ
+303 VPAGQQ
-314 QLQHANQPSPPS
+314 
-326 FAAPNANQSPA
+326 PA
-337 RGLAAAAAA
+337 G
-346 TQAKSSADDPLASA
+346 
-360 VSQGQTAAVMAAAP
+360 AAAP
-374 AVAPASKL
+374 VVEQVAAAIAPKSAPSHLESLIGLGAQVAAQTPVQASDFPRQPESGLTNVVAQTVLAPAQPVAQSPVSAVAPN
-382 DKATDEKQSRPPAVY
+382 
-397 SDPDALERKH
+397 SDQKS
-407 DQTEAIDQSR
+407 QT
-417 PMNTAMA
+417 
-424 AAAPHPNDGPSQA
+424 G
-437 AAVSQPASQSVLSSL
+437 VV
-452 LTAKSGAGE
+452 
-461 QSQAVEP
+461 V
-468 AVPSSSLAAVSV
+468 
-480 NHAEAQSQ
+480 AQ
-488 AVAPQTTARASE
+488 
-500 AGSPAASS
+500 

>member
-16 LEFQSMVYDRTTFIL
+16 IEFQSMVYDRTTFIL
-31 ANTFADGPFPSGV
+31 ANTFADGPFPSGI

-92 GEGTLRT
+92 GEATLRT

-114 YLGAALTQEVRPLTE
+114 YLGAALGQEVRPLTE

-171 NVNLQKIL
+171 NINLQKIL

-280 EACYRLIR
+280 EACYRVFR
-288 KEDEA
+288 KEDGREEP
-293 EGPAQLAGPS
+293 EGGVNQLAGPAAAPLQQPQALAELLLKPNDQLAGGS
-303 VPAGAVDKAQQ
+303 QAAGPPLVAEPRAGAEEQSTAGKAGQSV
-314 QLQHANQPSPPS
+314 ASPPS
-326 FAAPNANQSPA
+326 LPSEQSSAQGP
-337 RGLAAAAAA
+337 AA
-346 TQAKSSADDPLASA
+346 TSLASLI
-360 VSQGQTAAVMAAAP
+360 SSPQ
-374 AVAPASKL
+374 APASGVPEPAAK
-382 DKATDEKQSRPPAVY
+382 PP
-397 SDPDALERKH
+397 
-407 DQTEAIDQSR
+407 
-417 PMNTAMA
+417 
-424 AAAPHPNDGPSQA
+424 
-437 AAVSQPASQSVLSSL
+437 
-452 LTAKSGAGE
+452 SGA
-461 QSQAVEP
+461 
-468 AVPSSSLAAVSV
+468 SSGGAQLV
-480 NHAEAQSQ
+480 N
-488 AVAPQTTARASE
+488 VAPQTVLTPTQSALQTPVAALLE
-500 AGSPAASS
+500 PASSGPGKPESSLQQQQ

>member
-1 MQRLVNRTAEYYWQE
+1 MVCIFSFRNTCECWNTELKCVCKIESDPTSVRPLMQRLVNRTAEYYWQE
-16 LEFQSMVYDRTTFIL
+16 IEFQSMVYDRTTFVL
-31 ANTFADGPFPSGV
+31 ANTFADGPFPSGI

-92 GEGTLRT
+92 SEGTLRT
-99 LRIIKYQIEDFIIPN
+99 LRIVKYQIEDFIIPN
-114 YLGAALTQEVRPLTE
+114 YLGASLTQETRPLSELRVT
-129 FKVVGC
+129 GC

-171 NVNLQKIL
+171 NINLQKIL

-280 EACYRLIR
+280 EACYRVLAAR
-288 KEDEA
+288 KDDLA
-293 EGPAQLAGPS
+293 EGNQLRELDS
-303 VPAGAVDKAQQ
+303 VPAQAQ
-314 QLQHANQPSPPS
+314 
-326 FAAPNANQSPA
+326 
-337 RGLAAAAAA
+337 
-346 TQAKSSADDPLASA
+346 ASNSESKPD
-360 VSQGQTAAVMAAAP
+360 VSAAAP
-374 AVAPASKL
+374 APVLPNDSLLEAKQGAGSSVSVDSNNQNGLKSIIGSAISSASASSESVKSAAPIQEAQTQQVATNVAPAVSHST
-382 DKATDEKQSRPPAVY
+382 AVQQS
-397 SDPDALERKH
+397 S
-407 DQTEAIDQSR
+407 
-417 PMNTAMA
+417 
-424 AAAPHPNDGPSQA
+424 
-437 AAVSQPASQSVLSSL
+437 
-452 LTAKSGAGE
+452 
-461 QSQAVEP
+461 
-468 AVPSSSLAAVSV
+468 
-480 NHAEAQSQ
+480 
-488 AVAPQTTARASE
+488 ASE
-500 AGSPAASS
+500 KN

>member
-1 MQRLVNRTAEYYWQE
+1 
-16 LEFQSMVYDRTTFIL
+16 MVYDRTTFIL
-31 ANTFADGPFPSGV
+31 ANTFADGPFPSGI

-64 NKVELNF
+64 NRVELNF

-92 GEGTLRT
+92 GEATLRS

-114 YLGAALTQEVRPLTE
+114 YLGAALVQEVRPLTE

-171 NVNLQKIL
+171 NINLQKIL

-280 EACYRLIR
+280 EACYRVLNAR
-288 KEDEA
+288 KEDGSESDDMKVL
-293 EGPAQLAGPS
+293 PAPESKVVGELSASNQ
-303 VPAGAVDKAQQ
+303 DK
-314 QLQHANQPSPPS
+314 
-326 FAAPNANQSPA
+326 
-337 RGLAAAAAA
+337 
-346 TQAKSSADDPLASA
+346 QA
-360 VSQGQTAAVMAAAP
+360 TAAEIPV
-374 AVAPASKL
+374 
-382 DKATDEKQSRPPAVY
+382 
-397 SDPDALERKH
+397 
-407 DQTEAIDQSR
+407 
-417 PMNTAMA
+417 AMA
-424 AAAPHPNDGPSQA
+424 APETPKAPLVSLISSAIASQA
-437 AAVSQPASQSVLSSL
+437 PVSPVDVLGAASPKQQ
-452 LTAKSGAGE
+452 
-461 QSQAVEP
+461 
-468 AVPSSSLAAVSV
+468 
-480 NHAEAQSQ
+480 EAQVVNVVPQTVLAPLQPLEQQVS
-488 AVAPQTTARASE
+488 AVAAN
-500 AGSPAASS
+500 SPPNPESKVLVSAQ

>member
-16 LEFQSMVYDRTTFIL
+16 IEFQSMVYDRTTFIL
-31 ANTFADGPFPSGV
+31 ANTFADGPFPSGI
-44 TFKGDFSIVNDS
+44 TFRGDFSIVNDS

-114 YLGAALTQEVRPLTE
+114 YLGAALTQETRPLTE
-129 FKVVGC
+129 FKVIGC

-146 NFTQLEVLDLS
+146 NFTALEVLDLS

-171 NVNLQKIL
+171 NINLQKIL

-280 EACYRLIR
+280 EACYRVLR
-288 KEDEA
+288 KEDDSHQE
-293 EGPAQLAGPS
+293 
-303 VPAGAVDKAQQ
+303 
-314 QLQHANQPSPPS
+314 
-326 FAAPNANQSPA
+326 
-337 RGLAAAAAA
+337 LAAASN
-346 TQAKSSADDPLASA
+346 Q
-360 VSQGQTAAVMAAAP
+360 
-374 AVAPASKL
+374 
-382 DKATDEKQSRPPAVY
+382 
-397 SDPDALERKH
+397 
-407 DQTEAIDQSR
+407 
-417 PMNTAMA
+417 
-424 AAAPHPNDGPSQA
+424 
-437 AAVSQPASQSVLSSL
+437 SQPL
-452 LTAKSGAGE
+452 LG
-461 QSQAVEP
+461 
-468 AVPSSSLAAVSV
+468 L
-480 NHAEAQSQ
+480 
-488 AVAPQTTARASE
+488 
-500 AGSPAASS
+500 

>member
-16 LEFQSMVYDRTTFIL
+16 VEFQSMVYDRTTFIL
-31 ANTFADGPFPSGV
+31 ANTFADGPFPSGI
-44 TFKGDFSIVNDS
+44 TFRGDFSIVNDS

-92 GEGTLRT
+92 GEGTLRS

-129 FKVVGC
+129 FKVTGC

-157 DNHLTTLPENVFSR
+157 DNHLTTLPENIFSR
-171 NVNLQKIL
+171 NINLQKIL

-280 EACYRLIR
+280 EACYRFLTAR
-288 KEDEA
+288 KSDMDA
-293 EGPAQLAGPS
+293 EEELFFKQSSSSKPAIEHQA
-303 VPAGAVDKAQQ
+303 AAEQ
-314 QLQHANQPSPPS
+314 
-326 FAAPNANQSPA
+326 AAPAVPVI
-337 RGLAAAAAA
+337 AAAAAVA
-346 TQAKSSADDPLASA
+346 AEPVQLSA
-360 VSQGQTAAVMAAAP
+360 VV
-374 AVAPASKL
+374 
-382 DKATDEKQSRPPAVY
+382 KQEVVP
-397 SDPDALERKH
+397 E
-407 DQTEAIDQSR
+407 T
-417 PMNTAMA
+417 
-424 AAAPHPNDGPSQA
+424 
-437 AAVSQPASQSVLSSL
+437 QSVG
-452 LTAKSGAGE
+452 AGSGA
-461 QSQAVEP
+461 
-468 AVPSSSLAAVSV
+468 SS
-480 NHAEAQSQ
+480 
-488 AVAPQTTARASE
+488 
-500 AGSPAASS
+500 